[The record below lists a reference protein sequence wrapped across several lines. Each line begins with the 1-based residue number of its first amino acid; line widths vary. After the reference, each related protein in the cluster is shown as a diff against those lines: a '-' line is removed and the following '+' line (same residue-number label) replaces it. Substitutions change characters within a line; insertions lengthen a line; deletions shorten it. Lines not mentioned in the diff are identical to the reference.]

1 MNDKVEVFYLEET
14 PTLVQ
19 EPLAFSE
26 EEPRQLDQLP
36 QQTQQD
42 PSKNETTIKK
52 LEEVMNIIELAH
64 Q

>member
-42 PSKNETTIKK
+42 PSKNETTLKK